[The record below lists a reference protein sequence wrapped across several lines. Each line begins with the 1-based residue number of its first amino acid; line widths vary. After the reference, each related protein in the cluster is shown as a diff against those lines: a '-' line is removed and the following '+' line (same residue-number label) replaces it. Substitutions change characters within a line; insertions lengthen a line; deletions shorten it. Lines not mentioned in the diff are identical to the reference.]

1 MDATQPAEHFIMYC
15 ITESSARSYV
25 IIRTRYSLLSEG
37 VQIWSRKGCFCSRKA
52 GLSGYQEKYHSPIC
66 IAVIQTCRF
75 NPRGWQEHPHMARY
89 CSAGLR
95 NCKNKNSDIVSISE
109 SLGGGEG
116 GIRTL
121 APVIPAYSLSRGAPS
136 AILGYFSISMC
147 SCWRRER
154 DSNPRCLST
163 SPVFKTGALNLS
175 AISPQKRQ
183 RRLFYQIHAHMS
195 IALG

>member
-1 MDATQPAEHFIMYC
+1 MQNWQR
-15 ITESSARSYV
+15 ITVSGSLMAFLTDLMRASEFS
-25 IIRTRYSLLSEG
+25 ICTNNIRTCRIKPSVANS
-37 VQIWSRKGCFCSRKA
+37 KGIFFA
-52 GLSGYQEKYHSPIC
+52 
-66 IAVIQTCRF
+66 
-75 NPRGWQEHPHMARY
+75 N

-95 NCKNKNSDIVSISE
+95 KCKNKNSDIVSISE
-109 SLGGGEG
+109 FLGGGEG

-136 AILGYFSISMC
+136 AILGYFSISIY

-183 RRLFYQIHAHMS
+183 RRLFYQIHTHMS
-195 IALG
+195 IA